1 MRGKAVRMDAGIGA
15 PAAQRFN
22 AFAQQQLQG
31 AVELRLNGV
40 RIFLPLPA
48 VVGGAVVRYVDE
60 VFDAIVAKARG
71 VAPIANAASVTQ
83 KFDARAIPPCESH
96 PA

>member
-1 MRGKAVRMDAGIGA
+1 MRGKAVRMDAGVGA
-15 PAAQRFN
+15 PAAQRFD
-22 AFAQQQLQG
+22 AFAKQQLQG
-31 AVELRLNGV
+31 AVDLRLHGV

-60 VFDAIVAKARG
+60 VFDAIVAEARG
-71 VAPIANAASVTQ
+71 VALRANAANVTQ
-83 KFDARAIPPCESH
+83 KFDARGIPPCERH